1 MSYSLRNAQRCKS
14 LFIRGFNKSL
24 FADNLDACVV
34 PAWEV
39 GDFLTSR
46 VTRSIPAASRSYR
59 GLAPLD
65 QRSMGIE
72 HGNSSH
78 RYLQSKSNLPSPKS
92 PKSLDPNVFNV
103 ANGLSMARLLSGP
116 LIASWILHEQWS
128 LAVPGLIISG
138 ATDWLDGHVARRN
151 GRVNNNILGSYLD
164 PLADKV
170 LIGCVVGAL
179 GYGGALPGPLVAVIL
194 ARDGFLI
201 AGAFV
206 VRAKSLQWR
215 WPGIAEFFRISSSA
229 SPTQSSINHKEFR
242 GSTRAVVSP
251 PPALRPLMISK
262 VNTAL
267 QLALVG
273 SCMLDAWVGWPG
285 QDIVW
290 SVGAATAGTTILSCA
305 AYVRAF
311 ANGQL
316 LR

>member
-14 LFIRGFNKSL
+14 LLIRGLYKNL
-24 FADNLDACVV
+24 FTDNLDACLV
-34 PAWEV
+34 PAWEA
-39 GDFLTSR
+39 GDLLTSR
-46 VTRSIPAASRSYR
+46 VTRSIPATSRSYR

-65 QRSMGIE
+65 QRRVGIE
-72 HGNSSH
+72 HGNSRH
-78 RYLQSKSNLPSPKS
+78 RYLQSKSNVPSPKP
-92 PKSLDPNVFNV
+92 PKALDPNVFNV

-128 LAVPGLIISG
+128 LAVPGLIVSG

-151 GRVNNNILGSYLD
+151 GDVNSNILGSYLD

-179 GYGGALPGPLVAVIL
+179 GYGGALPGPLVAIIL
-194 ARDGFLI
+194 ARDSFLI

-215 WPGIAEFFRISSSA
+215 WPGVVEFFRISSSA
-229 SPTQSSINHKEFR
+229 ELR
-242 GSTRAVVSP
+242 GSTRTVVSP

-285 QDIVW
+285 QDVVW